1 MQQTMKVISDTNIID
16 SARLNARLFFT
27 PTCCSV
33 VLTTSVAPSI
43 TPKYVPR
50 NDFDIATT
58 ATIIPEIDS
67 HAGAF
72 GSIESADKMVTFFF
86 SRFNIRRWNR
96 KQAAKDKEQ
105 YTYADDE
112 ISDFHNFFAFIH
124 SVFAIFSRLS
134 MANVEIMGVWLKAKT
149 ITGIDIH
156 IW

>member
-1 MQQTMKVISDTNIID
+1 MKVISDTNIID

-58 ATIIPEIDS
+58 ATIIPEIDN

-72 GSIESADKMVTFFF
+72 GSIESADKMVTPSSLAASIYEGGIE
-86 SRFNIRRWNR
+86 SR
-96 KQAAKDKEQ
+96 Q
-105 YTYADDE
+105 
-112 ISDFHNFFAFIH
+112 
-124 SVFAIFSRLS
+124 
-134 MANVEIMGVWLKAKT
+134 LKTKNST
-149 ITGIDIH
+149 LMQMMS
-156 IW
+156 